1 MYRSIFSIYICRYPI
16 EVTYVELT
24 KMTGLFPRNPV
35 APWIAAAVLPGAPAV
50 MVAQHI
56 ETLLGIT
63 IKLWISSY
71 LIENFRKLLLY
82 DRDCYM
88 IRII

>member
-1 MYRSIFSIYICRYPI
+1 
-16 EVTYVELT
+16 
-24 KMTGLFPRNPV
+24 MTGLFPWNPV

-50 MVAQHI
+50 MVAQYI